1 MKKIVVGEHELEGT
15 TKNYEFDIGRKSICI
30 FLTYLL
36 VVNIIHVVIGDVF
49 N

>member
-30 FLTYLL
+30 F
-36 VVNIIHVVIGDVF
+36 F
-49 N
+49 